1 MQDLKINKKYNT
13 NKNNK
18 HSFVFDDHDFFEC
31 EMGSIFLLAMRP
43 PMLRLGS
50 RCKLIY
56 GRTHTSD
63 ACVCSV
69 QHTVYG
75 KRREEVYR
83 VLRRAH
89 MWGQRVATKPG
100 LQ

>member
-1 MQDLKINKKYNT
+1 MLLKKITNT

-18 HSFVFDDHDFFEC
+18 YSFVLDDNFFER
-31 EMGSIFLLAMRP
+31 EMGFFFFLATRP
-43 PMLRLGS
+43 PTLRLGS
-50 RCKLIY
+50 GCKLIY

-69 QHTVYG
+69 HHTVYG
-75 KRREEVYR
+75 KRWEEVYR

-89 MWGQRVATKPG
+89 MLGQRVATKPG